1 MDDLTPDSFY
11 TRFSLGSDDRVRF
24 QGLYYRP
31 WPTRDGYRFEQDG
44 GDRSFDMVKDDVNRM
59 ILLRALEVDSGFH
72 TSEQKDARALEHALA
87 AADLPLD
94 VRVRTRK
101 VVTFLD
107 GYRKGK
113 YTKTKEGVEQFY
125 KDFDETELS
134 FLNNETGGTST
145 QHYTDRNPVKWRQ
158 FLKLVRHFVVSGRT
172 ANALVRNYR
181 GSSLHKPKFTPEA
194 ERFVEDHIALLADKR
209 RPSGVQLVDDIEKAN
224 KLRATQGLISHKL
237 PKKRTI
243 QRRMAAMS
251 SLWKDA
257 GRRSPDEARLAYQM
271 SFEGPIVTRP
281 LQRVEMDEK
290 YYDLVILMQDVGIW
304 DLLHD
309 DAKEKVLKMRR
320 RLWLS
325 VAFDYATRSV
335 LALRL
340 LKGAPNSRSA
350 VETLQMAVQS
360 KEHITRAVKTIS
372 PWPQCGR
379 PEWVYTDSGSSWKSG
394 DFQDAVYATTGNHCK
409 PPARNPH
416 LRGAIERFF
425 RTMDD
430 RYMQFFTGRTF
441 SNVLA
446 KGKDYDPA
454 KVASLTFGELA
465 YCIVRM
471 IVDCYHNT
479 PHDGLGGQTPLQAWA
494 TLNKL
499 YEVKPFESGERT
511 MIAFGVTVVNKSI
524 GPYGIVFAGIPY
536 GGEVLQKIRD
546 LDPHR
551 KIDIRVNLS
560 DLSRLWMRSENGKDY
575 VELKSIHPGL
585 EKVSFARWAAILK
598 RMENHYRKDQQNSWA
613 IVQETITDMRQVSDD
628 AIQRASIGSQV
639 FTSESLARLERK
651 ISKGRLFARQS
662 TADYGSSRRETA
674 DMADGSGRRRPEP
687 QRDVPKTAES
697 ILGSGGT
704 TKPLDPNRFAKA
716 KEAAVG
722 ALGPSADTAPVKPRT
737 RRLPHVED
745 ANSTSSIPADG
756 RRKRELGTWGFKNKN
771 EDNQS

>member
-44 GDRSFDMVKDDVNRM
+44 GDRAFDMVKTDTDRL
-59 ILLRALEVDSGFH
+59 ILLRALEVDSGFY
-72 TSEQKDARALEHALA
+72 TSEQKDARALQHALA

-94 VRVRTRK
+94 VRIRTRK
-101 VVTFLD
+101 IVTFLD
-107 GYRKGK
+107 GHRKGK
-113 YTKTKEGVEQFY
+113 YSKTKEGVEQFY
-125 KDFDETELS
+125 KDFDETENA
-134 FLNNETGGTST
+134 FLNNETGGTEVDR
-145 QHYTDRNPVKWRQ
+145 YTDRNPVKWRQ

-172 ANALVRNYR
+172 ANSLVRNYR
-181 GSSLHKPKFTPEA
+181 GSTLHKPKFTPDA
-194 ERFVEDHIALLADKR
+194 ERFVEDFIVLHADKR
-209 RPSGVQLVDDIEKAN
+209 RPSGVQITKDIDTAN
-224 KLRATQGLISHKL
+224 ELRVSQGLSRLEL

-243 QRRMAAMS
+243 QRRIAAMD

-257 GRRSPDEARLAYQM
+257 GRKDVDEARLAYQM

-281 LQRVEMDEK
+281 LQRVELDEK
-290 YYDLVILMQDVGIW
+290 LYDLVVLMQDVGIW

-309 DAKEKVLKMRR
+309 DAQERILKTRR

-360 KEHITRAVKTIS
+360 KEHITRAVRTLS

-379 PEWVYTDSGSSWKSG
+379 PEWVYTDSGPSWRSN

-416 LRGAIERFF
+416 FRGAIERFF

-430 RYMQFFTGRTF
+430 RYIQFFTGRTF

-446 KGKDYDPA
+446 KGKDYDPT
-454 KVASLTFGELA
+454 KVASLTFDELA

-479 PHDGLGGQTPLQAWA
+479 PHEGLGGQTPLQAWE
-494 TLNKL
+494 TLNRL

-536 GGEVLQKIRD
+536 GGEVLQEIRNR
-546 LDPHR
+546 DPHR
-551 KIDIRVNLS
+551 KVDIRVNLT
-560 DLSRLWMRSENGKDY
+560 DLSRIWMRSENGRDY
-575 VELKSIHPGL
+575 AELKSVHPGL

-598 RMENHYRKDQQNSWA
+598 RMETHYRKDQQNSWA
-613 IVQETITDMRQVSDD
+613 IVQETIADMRQVSDE

-639 FTSESLARLERK
+639 FTSENLARLERK

-662 TADYGSSRRETA
+662 VADYGTSRREAA
-674 DMADGSGRRRPEP
+674 DMADGAGRRRAEPE
-687 QRDVPKTAES
+687 RDAPKTAEA
-697 ILGSGGT
+697 ILGSGGDARA
-704 TKPLDPNRFAKA
+704 LDPDRFAKA
-716 KEAAVG
+716 RAAAGIEPEASGDLPQA
-722 ALGPSADTAPVKPRT
+722 T
-737 RRLPHVED
+737 RRRRASSAED
-745 ANSTSSIPADG
+745 AAPDGGIPADG
-756 RRKRELGTWGFKNKN
+756 RRKREPGAWGFKNRN
-771 EDNQS
+771 EDKQS

>member
-1 MDDLTPDSFY
+1 MDDLTHDSFY
-11 TRFSLGSDDRVRF
+11 TRFSLGADDRVRY

-31 WPTRDGYRFEQDG
+31 WPTRDGYRFQQEG
-44 GDRSFDMVKDDVNRM
+44 GDRSFDLIKDDTDRL
-59 ILLRALEVDSGFH
+59 ILLRALEVDSGFF

-94 VRVRTRK
+94 VRIRTRK
-101 VVTFLD
+101 IVTFLD

-113 YTKTKEGVEQFY
+113 YKKTKDGVEQFY

-134 FLNNETGGTST
+134 FVNNDTGGTPIE
-145 QHYTDRNPVKWRQ
+145 HYTDKNPIKWRQ

-172 ANALVRNYR
+172 ANSLVRNYR
-181 GSSLHKPKFTPEA
+181 GSSLHEPKFTPDA
-194 ERFVEDHIALLADKR
+194 ERFVEDHIARHADKR
-209 RPSGVQLVDDIEKAN
+209 RPSGVQIVKDVERAN
-224 KLRATQGLISHKL
+224 KQRVAQGLPMLDL
-237 PKKRTI
+237 PRKRTI
-243 QRRMAAMS
+243 QRRIAAMS
-251 SLWKDA
+251 SLWNDA
-257 GRRSPDEARLAYQM
+257 GRRSEDEARLAYQM

-290 YYDLVILMQDVGIW
+290 YFDLILLMQDVGVW
-304 DLLHD
+304 GLLHD
-309 DAKEKVLKMRR
+309 DAKEKILKMRR

-325 VAFDYATRSV
+325 VAFDYASRSV
-335 LALRL
+335 LAMRL

-360 KEHITRAVKTIS
+360 KEHITRAVKTLS

-379 PEWVYTDSGSSWKSG
+379 PEWVYTDSGASWRSN

-425 RTMDD
+425 KTMDD

-446 KGKDYDPA
+446 KGKDYDPT
-454 KVASLTFGELA
+454 KVASLTFDELA

-479 PHDGLGGQTPLQAWA
+479 AHDGLGGQTPLQAWA
-494 TLNKL
+494 ALNKL
-499 YEVKPFESGERT
+499 YEVKPFESGVRT

-536 GGEVLQKIRD
+536 GGEILQQIRD

-560 DLSRLWMRSENGKDY
+560 DLSRIWMRSENGKDY
-575 VELKSIHPGL
+575 VELRSIHPGL
-585 EKVSFARWAAILK
+585 EKVSFARWASILK
-598 RMENHYRKDQQNSWA
+598 RMENHYRKEEQNSWH
-613 IVQETITDMRQVSDD
+613 IVEKTIEDMRHVSDE
-628 AIQRASIGSQV
+628 AIEKASIGSQV

-651 ISKGRLFARQS
+651 ISKGRVFARQS
-662 TADYGSSRRETA
+662 VGDYGAARREAT
-674 DMADGSGRRRPEP
+674 DMADGSGRRREEPVPE
-687 QRDVPKTAES
+687 VPKTAES
-697 ILGSGGT
+697 ILGSGDASRN
-704 TKPLDPNRFAKA
+704 LDPDRFANA
-716 KEAAVG
+716 RAAAGVAPEPPTESSTIRKRAG
-722 ALGPSADTAPVKPRT
+722 RASPAAGADTA
-737 RRLPHVED
+737 
-745 ANSTSSIPADG
+745 AGIPMDG
-756 RRKRELGTWGFKNKN
+756 RRKRQPGASGFKNKN
-771 EDNQS
+771 EDK